1 MTSSRRATASSQNP
15 RARDDELQRS
25 PRDFYKE
32 QKEYEEDVLLRA
44 MEQVKQIVKVD
55 ELNFEYKTRNNRTYS
70 VVTLD
75 KPLTTV
81 EETLVKGQIDNNI
94 YHIEISNNLDGKN
107 IIEIHLKN
115 ILEKSLEL
123 KNDSEN

>member
-1 MTSSRRATASSQNP
+1 
-15 RARDDELQRS
+15 
-25 PRDFYKE
+25 
-32 QKEYEEDVLLRA
+32 
-44 MEQVKQIVKVD
+44 MEQVKQIVKV
-55 ELNFEYKTRNNRTYS
+55 EEFNYEYKNRNNRTYS

-107 IIEIHLKN
+107 VIEIHLKN
-115 ILEKSLEL
+115 ILDKSLEL
-123 KNDSEN
+123 NDDSDN